1 MTAYRYMTGSVR
13 KFIVIA
19 AVAVAL
25 GFGSTGWAQAD
36 GPKPALNL
44 VSVGI
49 SKYTRMNPLMV
60 AHKNSQDVARLF
72 EAQQGKLFG
81 QVQVTNLIDHQ
92 GTVANILA
100 AVQQAK
106 ARATPDS
113 YTIIYL
119 AGHGGKANFPEY
131 AYCAYD
137 YNLNWSVLQTA
148 LRGTPGKVMV
158 ILDTCEAASATAGD
172 GLVVFCGCLAHEG
185 GQEDIFPT
193 GNGYFTKVLLRA
205 LSGAADANGDGTV
218 TLDEVNAYVS
228 ARLSQISNGTQH
240 SQVYQPVTVQGSLPL
255 TQVAPTSPI
264 MPVTAKPATFTPAAS
279 MGF

>member
-1 MTAYRYMTGSVR
+1 MIAIHNITGSVR
-13 KFIVIA
+13 KFVVIA

-25 GFGSTGWAQAD
+25 GFGATGSALAD
-36 GPKPALNL
+36 GPRPTLNL

-49 SKYTRMNPLMV
+49 SKYVDIHPLKN
-60 AHKNSQDVARLF
+60 AHKDSQDVARLF

-81 QVQVTNLIDHQ
+81 QVQVTNLIDQQ

-119 AGHGGKANFPEY
+119 AGHGGKGGHPEY
-131 AYCAYD
+131 GYCAYD
-137 YNLNWSVLQTA
+137 HDLTWTALQAA

-158 ILDTCEAASATAGD
+158 ILDTCQAGSATASD
-172 GLVVFCGCLAHEG
+172 GMVVFCGSLATED
-185 GQEDIFPT
+185 GQEDDSPT
-193 GNGYFTKVLLRA
+193 GNGHFTKVLLRA
-205 LSGAADANGDGTV
+205 LNGAADANGDGIV

-228 ARLSQISNGTQH
+228 ARLNQISNGTQH

-255 TQVAPTSPI
+255 TQVVPTSPI
-264 MPVTAKPATFTPAAS
+264 VPVTAKPAPFAPAAG

>member
-1 MTAYRYMTGSVR
+1 MTGSVR

-25 GFGSTGWAQAD
+25 GFSSTGSAWAD
-36 GPKPALNL
+36 GPRPTLNL

-49 SKYTRMNPLMV
+49 SKYTRPGLPPLMV
-60 AHKNSQDVARLF
+60 GHKDSQDVARLF

-106 ARATPDS
+106 ARATADS

-119 AGHGGKANFPEY
+119 AGHGGKANGPEY

-172 GLVVFCGCLAHEG
+172 GLVVFCGCLAHENG
-185 GQEDIFPT
+185 GEDPFPT

-228 ARLSQISNGTQH
+228 ARLNQMTNGMQH

-255 TQVAPTSPI
+255 TQVTPTSPI
-264 MPVTAKPATFTPAAS
+264 VPVTTKPAASSPAAS